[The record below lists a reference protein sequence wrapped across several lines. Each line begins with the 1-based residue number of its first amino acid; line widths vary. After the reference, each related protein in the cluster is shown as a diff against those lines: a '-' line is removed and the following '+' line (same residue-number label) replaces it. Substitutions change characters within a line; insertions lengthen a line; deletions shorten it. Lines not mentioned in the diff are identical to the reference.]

1 MNKKVSPIVLKV
13 LLIAFLV
20 LVSLGTV
27 FSGLVGGGILQVM
40 KRTPDVDPENIKY
53 EMSENSTIVDK
64 DGNEIDSIKTS
75 ENREI
80 VDFDQIP
87 DYLKKAFIAV
97 EDERFLKHNGIDPI
111 SIIGSAFENF
121 KSGSIVRG
129 GSTLTQQLAR
139 NTYLSNDQTY
149 ERKIKEIYIAL
160 EIEKYLSKE
169 EILEAYMNRVFLGQN
184 SFGVQA
190 ASRTYFSKD
199 VSELSLGE
207 AAAIAGIV
215 QSPTE
220 YALFKSVPTSEIT
233 NERVF
238 GEFSID
244 GQKYSAVYNEKPF
257 ERQKYVLSKM
267 LEEGYITDSEYKKA
281 LSEDVASN
289 IVPPEDKTPLMAS
302 YFNTL
307 LEKQVV
313 KKLQQSLNIGENEA
327 WDKLYY
333 GGLKITSTVD
343 NQMQAQLEDIY
354 DNFSE
359 NILGN
364 TQGWGKAPLL
374 DLKYDNWGNII
385 KNDGTLVYYAKNN
398 VMSDNNDFTIPSDE
412 AYFDENSNLI
422 INSNKLSL
430 SQTNL
435 IFKDYYTL
443 DDNNS
448 NLRSHKTGF
457 IKFSSNDDIK
467 ENQDGSILISS
478 KYLKDHDDFV
488 WQNESGSFSFNK
500 EYYDTD
506 LEGVI
511 QPQSSAVVIDHKNG
525 EVKAIMGGRDQKG
538 QKVLNRAID
547 QPRQPGSSMKPIA
560 TYTAALDNGYN
571 LATGIDDVP
580 FMRNENGEIWPENIY
595 KSYKGIVSLRD
606 SLVYSINTNAVR
618 TLRDV
623 GIDTSKKYLKNFG
636 LIADNGDDNFVTK
649 EEDPDHN
656 DENLAA
662 MGLGAMTKGQAVLDM
677 TAAYA
682 ALANGGEYI
691 EPLTFSKIEDNQGN
705 VIFDEADKKVNKVTS
720 PETAYQMTS
729 ALKSTGESYG
739 TINLYGTDYAT
750 KTGTSDN
757 NIDFWCIG
765 YTPYYTVGVW
775 MGPDNQNLAL
785 DNYSTQRAA
794 VIWNSINNRILDGY
808 EKATFKEP
816 SGIIHAKVDTISGK
830 LPTEASYADP
840 RGTVKEEIFSKDN
853 LPKKEDDVHVWV
865 LVDTRNNLLASN
877 KTPNF
882 LQANRSFI
890 DRKGSYDPSK
900 WDGIVPEDWKYSIPT
915 RYSDLGFVQTKPRG
929 NNNSNNNDQRRD
941 DKNQDNLDNK
951 EKEGEKQNQGENTE
965 NQQNTQPTEPGQNQ
979 QQPQRDN
986 N

>member
-13 LLIAFLV
+13 LLIAILV
-20 LVSLGTV
+20 LGAIATV

-40 KRTPDVDPENIKY
+40 KKTPDVDPENIKY

-64 DGNEIDSIKTS
+64 DGNEIDSIRTS

-80 VDFDQIP
+80 VDYKQIP
-87 DYLKKAFIAV
+87 DNLKNAFIAV

-111 SIIGSAFENF
+111 SILGSALENF
-121 KSGSIVRG
+121 KSGAIVRG

-160 EIEKYLSKE
+160 EIEKVLSKD

-199 VSELSLGE
+199 VSELSLAE
-207 AAAIAGIV
+207 SAAIAGIV

-220 YALFKSVPTSEIT
+220 FALFKAVPTSEIT
-233 NERVF
+233 DQRVF

-244 GQKYSAVYNEKPF
+244 GEKYSAIYNEKPF

-267 LEEGYITDSEYKKA
+267 LEEGYISEKEYNDA

-289 IVPPEDKTPLMAS
+289 IKPPEDKTPLMAS

-313 KKLQQSLNIGENEA
+313 NKLQEILNIGENEA

-333 GGLKITSTVD
+333 GGLKISTTVD
-343 NQMQAQLEDIY
+343 DMMQAQLEDLY
-354 DNFSE
+354 NNFSE

-364 TQGWGKAPLL
+364 TQGWSDAPLL
-374 DLKYDNWGNII
+374 DLIYDNWGNII
-385 KNDGTLVYYAKNN
+385 KSDGSLIYYAKSNIMN
-398 VMSDNNDFTIPSDE
+398 DNNDFTLSSDE
-412 AYFDENSNLI
+412 AYFNDDNNLI
-422 INSNKLSL
+422 INSNKLRL
-430 SQTNL
+430 SQTTL

-457 IKFSSNDDIK
+457 IKFASNDDIK
-467 ENQDGSILISS
+467 QGENGSIIISNS
-478 KYLKDHDDFV
+478 YLSRHEDFV
-488 WQNESGSFSFNK
+488 WLNDSGSISFNK
-500 EYYDTD
+500 NYYDTD

-511 QPQSSAVVIDHKNG
+511 QPQSSSVIIDHENG
-525 EVKAIMGGRDQKG
+525 EIKAIMGGRDQKG
-538 QKVLNRAID
+538 QKILNRAID
-547 QPRQPGSSMKPIA
+547 QPRQPGSSIKPLA

-580 FMRNENGEIWPENIY
+580 FMRNENGEIWPENVY

-618 TLRDV
+618 TLNDI
-623 GIDTSKKYLKNFG
+623 GIEKSEEYLKNFG
-636 LIADNGDDNFVTK
+636 LIKDNGDDNFVTK
-649 EEDPDHN
+649 NEDIEHN

-662 MGLGAMTKGQAVLDM
+662 MGLGAMTKGQSVLDM

-682 ALANGGEYI
+682 ALANKGEYI
-691 EPLTFSKIEDNQGN
+691 EPLTFSKIEDNKGN
-705 VIFDEADKKVNKVTS
+705 IIFEEKDKKKNKVTS

-729 ALKSTGESYG
+729 ALKSTGENYG

-757 NIDFWCIG
+757 KTDFWTIG
-765 YTPYYTVGVW
+765 YTPYYTVGFW
-775 MGPDNQNLAL
+775 MGADNQAL
-785 DNYSTQRAA
+785 SLDSYSYDRAA
-794 VIWNSINNRILDGY
+794 LMWGVINNNILDGY
-808 EKATFKEP
+808 DQAKFEEP
-816 SGIIHAKVDTISGK
+816 DGIIHKKVDTISGK
-830 LPTEASYADP
+830 LPTEASYADG
-840 RGTVKEEIFSKDN
+840 RNTVKDEIFSKDN
-853 LPKKEDDVHVWV
+853 LPTEEDDVHVWV

-877 KTPNF
+877 KTPTF

-900 WDGIVPEDWKYSIPT
+900 WDGILPEDWKYSVPT
-915 RYSDLGFVQTKPRG
+915 KYSDLIYVAPKSNDDKKKDNKKKDNKNKDNINNQEKKQNTDQNKETQEEDQK
-929 NNNSNNNDQRRD
+929 NNN
-941 DKNQDNLDNK
+941 
-951 EKEGEKQNQGENTE
+951 
-965 NQQNTQPTEPGQNQ
+965 
-979 QQPQRDN
+979 
-986 N
+986 

>member
-13 LLIAFLV
+13 LLITILV
-20 LVSLGTV
+20 LIGLGTV
-27 FSGLVGGGILQVM
+27 FSGLIGGGILQVM
-40 KRTPDVDPENIKY
+40 KKTPDIDPENIKY

-64 DGNEIDSIKTS
+64 DGNEIDSIRTS

-80 VDFDQIP
+80 VDFKQMP
-87 DYLKKAFIAV
+87 EHLKHAFIAV

-111 SIIGSAFENF
+111 SIIGSAIQNF

-149 ERKIKEIYIAL
+149 ERKIKEIYLAL
-160 EIEKYLSKE
+160 KIEQYLSKD

-190 ASRTYFSKD
+190 ASKTYFSKD
-199 VSELSLGE
+199 VSELTIAE

-220 YALFKSVPTSEIT
+220 YALFKAVPTSEVT
-233 NERVF
+233 DERVF

-267 LEEGYITDSEYKKA
+267 LEEGYISDSEYKEA

-289 IVPPEDKTPLMAS
+289 IKPPEDKSPLMAS

-313 KKLQQSLNIGENEA
+313 KKLQETLNIGERQA

-333 GGLKITSTVD
+333 GGLKITTTVD
-343 NQMQAQLEDIY
+343 NDMQSKLEDVY
-354 DNFSE
+354 ENFSE
-359 NILGN
+359 SILGN
-364 TQGWGKAPLL
+364 TQGWGSAPLL
-374 DLKYDNWGNII
+374 DLRYDNWGNIV
-385 KNDGTLVYYAKNN
+385 KNDGTLIYYAKSN
-398 VMSDNNDFTIPSDE
+398 VMNDNNDFTISSDE
-412 AYFDENSNLI
+412 AYYDENSNLI
-422 INSNKLSL
+422 INSNKISL
-430 SQTNL
+430 NNTNL
-435 IFKDYYTL
+435 VFKDYYSL
-443 DDNNS
+443 DDKNS
-448 NLRSHKTGF
+448 NLRTHKTGF
-457 IKFSSNDDIK
+457 VKFPSNENIR
-467 ENQDGSILISS
+467 ENQDGSILISAS
-478 KYLKDHDDFV
+478 YLKNHNDFV

-511 QPQSSAVVIDHKNG
+511 QPQSSTVVIDQKNG

-538 QKVLNRAID
+538 QKILNRAID
-547 QPRQPGSSMKPIA
+547 QPRQPGSSVKPLA
-560 TYTAALDNGYN
+560 TYTAALDHGYN

-580 FMRNENGEIWPENIY
+580 FMKNENGEIWPENVY
-595 KSYKGIVSLRD
+595 RSYKGIVSLRD
-606 SLVYSINTNAVR
+606 SLVYSVNTNAVR
-618 TLRDV
+618 TLKDI

-636 LIADNGDDNFVTK
+636 LIKENGDDNFVTK
-649 EEDPDHN
+649 EEDSQKN

-662 MGLGAMTKGQAVLDM
+662 MGLGAMTKGQSVLDM

-682 ALANGGEYI
+682 ALANNGEYI

-705 VIFDEADKKVNKVTS
+705 IIFDEKDKKKNKVTS

-729 ALKSTGESYG
+729 ALMSAGKNYG

-775 MGPDNQNLAL
+775 MGSDNQNISL
-785 DNYSTQRAA
+785 NSYSTDRTALMWG
-794 VIWNSINNRILDGY
+794 VINNRILHDY
-808 EKATFKEP
+808 KQASFEEP

-830 LPTEASYADP
+830 LPTQASYADP
-840 RGTVKEEIFSKDN
+840 RNTVKDEIFSKDN
-853 LPKKEDDVHVWV
+853 LPTEQDDVHVWI

-877 KTPNF
+877 KTPKN
-882 LQANRSFI
+882 LQANRAFI

-900 WDGIVPEDWKYSIPT
+900 WNGILPEDWKYSIPQK
-915 RYSDLGFVQTKPRG
+915 YSDLGYVEPKPKDD
-929 NNNSNNNDQRRD
+929 NKSNNGKKQD
-941 DKNQDNLDNK
+941 DKNQNNLENK
-951 EKEGEKQNQGENTE
+951 D
-965 NQQNTQPTEPGQNQ
+965 GQNQ
-979 QQPQRDN
+979 DEKQQNKQNLEGENQKN
-986 N
+986 NN